1 MKYCKY
7 CGAEIPDGGICTC
20 AEAQNEAV
28 SSKASSGKSVIIYGV
43 VIVSVIIIAIG
54 LFSSFLGGG
63 YKKPV
68 NLFFKGF
75 NKCDSSMIAKSL
87 PESSADE
94 FEKQM
99 SDEDLETIINILEA
113 GYGESL
119 KISYDIEDKE
129 SLDKKKIKSL
139 ETSTK
144 LDIKKAYNLTIEI
157 KFKGKKNDKETTT
170 NLTVAKIKGEGWKLL
185 GDVTSLLG

>member
-1 MKYCKY
+1 MKYCKH

-54 LFSSFLGGG
+54 LFSSFMGGG

-68 NLFFKGF
+68 DLFFKGF

-113 GYGESL
+113 GYGDGL
-119 KISYDIEDKE
+119 KISYDIEDKK
-129 SLDKKKIKSL
+129 SLGKDKIKSL

>member
-68 NLFFKGF
+68 DLFFKGF

-99 SDEDLETIINILEA
+99 SDEDLDTIINILEA

>member
-7 CGAEIPDGGICTC
+7 CGAEIPDSGICTC

-68 NLFFKGF
+68 DLFFKGF

-119 KISYDIEDKE
+119 KISYDIEG
-129 SLDKKKIKSL
+129 
-139 ETSTK
+139 
-144 LDIKKAYNLTIEI
+144 DILPH
-157 KFKGKKNDKETTT
+157 
-170 NLTVAKIKGEGWKLL
+170 L
-185 GDVTSLLG
+185 

>member
-1 MKYCKY
+1 MKYCKH

-68 NLFFKGF
+68 DLFFKGF

-87 PESSADE
+87 PENSADE

>member
-68 NLFFKGF
+68 DLFFKGF